1 MHIYRH
7 NNLTAGL
14 ITLVAT
20 ISIFGFAL
28 PHQIMGQ
35 TNGTEPQNQTDYASF
50 HSNIEQIIGHI
61 EKAEYNKFHND
72 SQLTL
77 AHALHPIEEVLSLVT
92 IPLATTD
99 RNLNDTYFKDLNQL
113 AGLAST
119 KNVTL
124 AAFENKGKSSID
136 LSNKVITTVIPPA
149 ILNTAEH
156 NGSVIKDLLKTAAT
170 EYKEG
175 VAGGNITSEL
185 EYQDGSAFVN
195 RADSLFNNTQDISNN
210 ISVITMLL
218 TDFANL
224 RDSFQNLRDQTVVDQ
239 SIQKITNGLSTNG
252 TSTTAEDAA
261 DNQTSQDYIATIR
274 GLLNDV
280 VTAYESN
287 DKIKAKELATA
298 AYLDNFEYIEAPIGK
313 ALSEKGEA
321 LLREKLRE
329 QIDGNAAID
338 EIKQNIA
345 DINKVLDDSVT
356 YLQSNP
362 Q

>member
-1 MHIYRH
+1 MYIHKC
-7 NNLTAGL
+7 NNLTLGVISAV
-14 ITLVAT
+14 ITIAV
-20 ISIFGFAL
+20 FGFTL
-28 PHQIMGQ
+28 PNQVMGQ
-35 TNGTEPQNQTDYASF
+35 NNGTEQQNQTDFTGF
-50 HSNIEQIIGHI
+50 HSNIEQIKGHI

-72 SQLTL
+72 TSLTL
-77 AHALHPIEEVLSLVT
+77 AHTLHPIDEVLSLVT
-92 IPLATTD
+92 IPLSSAD
-99 RNLNDTYFKDLNQL
+99 KNLNDTYFKDLNEL
-113 AGLAST
+113 AALASNNDT
-119 KNVTL
+119 TL
-124 AAFENKGKSSID
+124 DEFENKGKSSID
-136 LSNKVITTVIPPA
+136 LSNQVITTVIPST
-149 ILNTAEH
+149 ILNTPEH
-156 NGSVIKDLLKTAAT
+156 NISVIKDLLNTAAA

-195 RADSLFNNTQDISNN
+195 RADSLFNNTQNVSND

-224 RDSFQNLRDQTVVDQ
+224 TDSFQNLKDQAVVDQ
-239 SIQKITNGLSTNG
+239 IIQKITNGLNTNG
-252 TSTTAEDAA
+252 TSTTAEGAA
-261 DNQTSQDYIATIR
+261 DTQTSQDFIATIR

-280 VTAYESN
+280 VTAYQSN

-313 ALSEKGEA
+313 ALSEKGES

-329 QIDGNAAID
+329 QIDGNASVD
-338 EIKQNIA
+338 EIRQNIA